1 MGTWIGSRHRLGA
14 LMLGCGV
21 AWVATVGAPVDPA
34 DRPGAP
40 PLGFSAAS
48 AATELALEKRFQA
61 IPDPERMRASMQ
73 RLSAHPH
80 HVGSPYDKDNAE
92 WILGQYRQ
100 YGWDAHIETFQV
112 LFPTPRLRLLEMGK
126 FHATLREP
134 PVAVDPTSGQQAEE
148 LPTYNAYS
156 PDGDVTAPLVYVNY
170 GVVADYEELAREG
183 VSVKGAIVIAR
194 YGQSWRGIK
203 PKLAAEHGALGCII
217 YSDPADDGY
226 ATEATFP
233 QGPMR
238 PAAGVQRGSV
248 LDAPLYPGDP
258 LTPGIG
264 ATADA
269 KRLKRED
276 AASLP
281 HIPVLP
287 ISYADAQPLLAA
299 LQGPVVP
306 PNWRGALPL
315 TYRIGPSQDKVHLK
329 LAFNWD
335 LKPIYDVVATLRGS
349 EEPDVW
355 ILRANHHDA
364 WVNGAEDPTSG
375 QVALLEEARALG
387 QLAAAGWRP
396 KRTLVYL
403 SWDGEEPMLLGSTEW
418 AEQHAQELKA
428 HAAIYINS
436 DSNDRGSLVVA
447 GSHSLEPLVNEVA
460 RTIIDP
466 ETHAT
471 VWQRARAVQL
481 VKGTAAQRQE
491 ALTRSDLRIGAL
503 GTGSDFSAFVD
514 HLGIASLDVE
524 FAGESSPDG
533 IYHSIYDDFYWYT
546 HFSDTTFQYG
556 RTLAQTNG
564 TLVLRMAQADLLPYD
579 FTALTDTLR
588 VYVGEV
594 KGLLDER
601 RSEAEERRAA
611 LALDAYRVADDP
623 EHPLIPPPPLAVPP
637 YLNFAPL
644 ENALVALDAAA
655 AQYAKARAASAQRSV
670 PAQTLAPINRE
681 LTQAERKLTSA
692 AGLPRR
698 PWMQHLVYAPGWY
711 TGYDAKTIPGVREAI
726 EERRYAEAD
735 AQIGVLAQA
744 ITAEAAFVAQIALEL
759 GAANGADPPKSGV
772 KP

>member
-21 AWVATVGAPVDPA
+21 AWVATAGAPVDPA

-40 PLGFSAAS
+40 QLGFSAAS

-134 PVAVDPTSGQQAEE
+134 PVAGDPTSGQQAEE

-156 PDGDVTAPLVYVNY
+156 PDGDVTAPLVFVNY

-238 PAAGVQRGSV
+238 PAEGVQRGSV

-299 LQGPVVP
+299 LQGPAAP

-396 KRTLVYL
+396 KRTLLYL

-418 AEQHAQELKA
+418 AELHAQELKA

-579 FTALTDTLR
+579 FTALADTLR

-601 RSEAEERRAA
+601 RSEAEERSAA

-744 ITAEAAFVAQIALEL
+744 IGAEAAFVAQIALEL
-759 GAANGADPPKSGV
+759 GAANGVDPPKSGV
-772 KP
+772 NP

>member
-299 LQGPVVP
+299 LQGPVAP

-579 FTALTDTLR
+579 FAALADTLR

-601 RSEAEERRAA
+601 RSEAEERSAA

-670 PAQTLAPINRE
+670 PAQTLAAINRE